1 MLSRE
6 FIAESPDVKS
16 RADEDI
22 TRRGFLQGA
31 GAVAG
36 AGALGYGAVQQK
48 NRDWESQYSRSTD
61 DQRQTDYEMRR
72 DIRPEPQAEP
82 KKAVTPSIPKYSPA
96 QLEAYIIDYAS
107 KHLDS
112 VEELAHFMA
121 QVKTETD
128 NFRSLA
134 EYGGGKERYDGGKD
148 YGGRGF
154 IQLTHK
160 HNYEKYGDMLDLD
173 LVNQPDLLL
182 DPKIAARV
190 SVASWKDYYWP
201 TAKRLSNRFKSLTA
215 AVTKSVN
222 GGLSKLKERKLNTD
236 YYTKYFNENPPASM
250 AKPQKKPTKK

>member
-1 MLSRE
+1 MRSRE
-6 FIAESPDVKS
+6 FIAESSDSKS
-16 RADEDI
+16 RTDEDI

-31 GAVAG
+31 GAAVG

-48 NRDWESQYSRSTD
+48 NRGWESQYSRSTD
-61 DQRQTDYEMRR
+61 DQRQTDYEMQR

-82 KKAVTPSIPKYSPA
+82 KKAVTPATPKYSPE

-107 KHLDS
+107 KHLGS

-121 QVKTETD
+121 QVKVETD
-128 NFRSLA
+128 NFKSLV
-134 EYGGGKERYDGGKD
+134 EYGGGKDHYDGGKK
-148 YGGRGF
+148 YRGRGY

-160 HNYEKYGDMLDLD
+160 YNYKKYGDMLGLD

-201 TAKRLSNRFKSLTA
+201 NAKKISNRFRSPTA

-236 YYTKYFNENPPASM
+236 DYAKYFRENPPAAM
-250 AKPQKKPTKK
+250 AKPQKKQTKK